1 MVNKKTCE
9 GIGYIFSYK
18 HFHNRQA
25 LSVEHSKYKHPGL
38 SSNENVKVNNST
50 V

>member
-25 LSVEHSKYKHPGL
+25 LSVEHSKYKHPGI
-38 SSNENVKVNNST
+38 SSIEKVKMKNRAV
-50 V
+50 